1 MDNNLKIDAIVR
13 SLAQMSIDKSSLVLA
28 KIINVPVKI
37 ELDKVFSADV
47 TEMTAAMNEQESRML
62 AAFIKING
70 EAPFHFLF
78 MADEPASLLLT
89 DLMLK
94 KPVGTNKEIGRY
106 VRSTV
111 QEIANILSSAIA
123 GMLSNS
129 FQMSLRA
136 STPRVAYDFAGTV
149 FQEFMLEA
157 MSDTDQIVVM
167 ENIFRLES
175 HDIKCSMYIIPESGM
190 DKVLKSKFN
199 GDKCHG

>member
-1 MDNNLKIDAIVR
+1 MGGELKIDNIVR

-37 ELDKVFSADV
+37 EMDKIYSADV
-47 TEMTAAMNEQESRML
+47 TDLTSAMNEQEARML
-62 AAFIKING
+62 AAFIRING
-70 EAPFHFLF
+70 EASFSFLL

-94 KPVGTNKEIGRY
+94 KPVGTNKEVGRY

-123 GMLSNS
+123 GMLSNA

-136 STPRVAYDFAGTV
+136 STPRVAYDYAGIV
-149 FQEFMLEA
+149 FQEFMMEVA
-157 MSDTDQIVVM
+157 TDSDQLVVM
-167 ENIFRLES
+167 ENIFRLEN
-175 HDIKCSMYIIPESGM
+175 HDIKCSMFIVPDRDIN
-190 DKVLKSKFN
+190 KVLESKFN